1 MSGCEN
7 IQSWFEAEFNRRYRD
22 AKAGCDDAMVV
33 ILDRCRS
40 KTMTGIDNLQAWS
53 RGVLMGKI
61 PGDHGGGDF
70 RVAIFETIDWVAFQ
84 SKLEVLDDDDEDE
97 EKKCSDCGKFNKEGS
112 YSEDDEECKNWICED
127 CYGLYC
133 GCHGKKG
140 CEEDEEEEEEETCA
154 SCGETKTDI
163 WYYNTTPVK
172 NAPVCTDCRNER
184 DELETKVREKQKEIE
199 TALRAIKL
207 AHDDKEQKCDCCE
220 ITYPG
225 SRIDYE
231 GGKYMCKSCQ
241 EECPCYDSECGS
253 VCPAVNQIVDALATN
268 SSASAQPTVKVRP
281 IVTVN
286 FRRAMEM
293 EDLYNA
299 EQKRKEEMRKSGV
312 PI

>member
-61 PGDHGGGDF
+61 PGNHGGGDF

-84 SKLEVLDDDDEDE
+84 SKLEVLDDDDDDE

-140 CEEDEEEEEEETCA
+140 CEEAEDEE
-154 SCGETKTDI
+154 
-163 WYYNTTPVK
+163 
-172 NAPVCTDCRNER
+172 
-184 DELETKVREKQKEIE
+184 ETKVREEQKEIE